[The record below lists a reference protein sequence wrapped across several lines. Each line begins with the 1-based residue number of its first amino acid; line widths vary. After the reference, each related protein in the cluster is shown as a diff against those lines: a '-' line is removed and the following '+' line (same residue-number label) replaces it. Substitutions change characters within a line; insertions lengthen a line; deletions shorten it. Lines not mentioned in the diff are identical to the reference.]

1 MKIFHCASVVDNFKN
16 SKFSTEVGRQ
26 KNLFVTSFK
35 ARQLFAVIMGCL
47 LAALG
52 GVLICLGV
60 IYSSGVLG
68 VMGAGMVICSCI
80 GGIWLLSYLLL
91 AVQKREQLLA
101 EAKES
106 TRKISGHYVA
116 LETQKN
122 LEIDLL
128 KERLNMLDAFY
139 SKFYGCG

>member
-1 MKIFHCASVVDNFKN
+1 M
-16 SKFSTEVGRQ
+16 
-26 KNLFVTSFK
+26 LVTSFK
-35 ARQLFAVIMGCL
+35 ARQLVAVIMGCL

-91 AVQKREQLLA
+91 ATQKREQLLA

-106 TRKISGHYVA
+106 TQKISGHYVA

-122 LEIDLL
+122 LEIDHL

>member
-1 MKIFHCASVVDNFKN
+1 M
-16 SKFSTEVGRQ
+16 
-26 KNLFVTSFK
+26 LVTSFK
-35 ARQLFAVIMGCL
+35 VRKLFAVITGCL

-91 AVQKREQLLA
+91 ATQKREQLLA
-101 EAKES
+101 EARES
-106 TRKISGHYVA
+106 TQKISGHYVA

-122 LEIDLL
+122 LEIDHL
-128 KERLNMLDAFY
+128 KERLNMLDTFY